1 MHEKKE
7 REPKY
12 MSLFFSRNK
21 KPYRKPVHGLIPIN
35 EGINHSADTSKS
47 ICIYTIY
54 YIMCVHTYN
63 SSEGTSE
70 NIVCELITSFG
81 VSEVGAQVTSSFLA
95 IGVVP
100 HEFLVKYA
108 KFLTDWL
115 Q

>member
-1 MHEKKE
+1 
-7 REPKY
+7 
-12 MSLFFSRNK
+12 
-21 KPYRKPVHGLIPIN
+21 
-35 EGINHSADTSKS
+35 
-47 ICIYTIY
+47 
-54 YIMCVHTYN
+54 MCVHTYN